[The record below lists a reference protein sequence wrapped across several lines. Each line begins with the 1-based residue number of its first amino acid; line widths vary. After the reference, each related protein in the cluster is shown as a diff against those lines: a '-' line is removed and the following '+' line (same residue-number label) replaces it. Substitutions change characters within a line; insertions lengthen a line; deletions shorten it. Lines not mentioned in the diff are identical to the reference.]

1 MKKSTEELLELLK
14 RSSLEAYL
22 TESGSELIEES
33 PLCDYLNSM
42 LKEKG
47 MTKAEI
53 IKKTSLSQ
61 SHVYQ
66 SFSGKRLP
74 TRDKLIEICL
84 AMEVSVDEAQTLLK
98 YTGYAPLYPRNKR
111 DSVIIAA
118 MRNGES
124 VIRCNIT
131 LDELNLSPL

>member
-1 MKKSTEELLELLK
+1 MKKSTEELLEILK

-22 TESGSELIEES
+22 AENSGELIAEN

-42 LKEKG
+42 LKEKEL
-47 MTKAEI
+47 TKAEI
-53 IKKTSLSQ
+53 IKKTSISAP
-61 SHVYQ
+61 HVYQ
-66 SFSGKRLP
+66 TFSGERIP
-74 TRDKLIEICL
+74 TRDKLIAICFGMNL
-84 AMEVSVDEAQTLLK
+84 TVDETQTLLK

-118 MRNGES
+118 LKNGES
-124 VIRCNIT
+124 VVRCNIT